1 MDRRTFISG
10 VTASLARPVI
20 RANAQPPS
28 RVWRVAY
35 LIAEPTPGL
44 DRPFDGAMKAL
55 GYVEGK
61 NLVMERRYLGPRR
74 EVPDEMVQEV
84 VRLKADVI
92 VAWAGPI
99 ALAVKRA
106 TTTIPVVFV
115 AVRGPIERGLVP
127 SLAPRR

>member
-1 MDRRTFISG
+1 VDRRTFISG

-20 RANAQPPS
+20 RANAQQAG

-61 NLVMERRYLGPRR
+61 NLVTERRYLGPRR

-84 VRLKADVI
+84 VRLNRSPSATRRICRVSLTLS
-92 VAWAGPI
+92 AG
-99 ALAVKRA
+99 LGYRC
-106 TTTIPVVFV
+106 
-115 AVRGPIERGLVP
+115 
-127 SLAPRR
+127 